1 MIKERYDL
9 ITSSTNGEIKY
20 CEQLLLI
27 LMEAGFSRIEG
38 DMIRK
43 AYIKKKADE
52 IAKWEEKIKGA
63 MENDLALDIIN
74 NIRRNIASM
83 TYKTHM
89 TAPLLGCFSDTCS
102 ICKGKAI
109 SIKVGEDGK
118 TYCIPCSEK
127 DEYKNTKF
135 IAILDIGISTKDRV
149 ISEE

>member
-1 MIKERYDL
+1 MIRERYDL

-43 AYIKKKADE
+43 AYAKKKADE
-52 IAKWEEKIKGA
+52 MEQWEEKIKSA
-63 MENDLALDIIN
+63 IENDLALDIIN
-74 NIRRNIASM
+74 NIRRNISSM

-89 TAPLLGCFSDTCS
+89 SAPLLGCFSDTCS
-102 ICKGKAI
+102 ICKEKVS

-127 DEYKNTKF
+127 DEHKNVRF
-135 IAILDIGISTKDRV
+135 VAVLDIGRSL
-149 ISEE
+149 